1 MVDNVIADAGDS
13 GGATFA
19 TDDISSVHYP
29 RTKLIHGAN
38 GVNDGDVAT
47 GNPLPVDLR
56 ADNSGGIEVVQDTAA
71 DLNCTEASA
80 AAIKT
85 AVELLD
91 NAVDG
96 NYLNANL
103 NLAGTDVTANAG
115 AVAAGTP
122 RVTLASDDP
131 AVAKLGTIDAD
142 TGAIK
147 AAVEVMDDWDESD
160 RAKVN
165 IIAGQWR

>member
-1 MVDNVIADAGDS
+1 MADNVIADAGDS

-19 TDDISSVHYP
+19 TDDIGSVHYP
-29 RTKLIHGAN
+29 ITMVSFGALNTATAVSTTN
-38 GVNDGDVAT
+38 G
-47 GNPLPVDLR
+47 LPVDLR
-56 ADNSGGIEVVQDTAA
+56 ADNSGGIEAVQDTAA

-96 NYLNANL
+96 NYLNTNL

-115 AVAAGTP
+115 AVAN
-122 RVTLASDDP
+122 
-131 AVAKLGTIDAD
+131 
-142 TGAIK
+142 
-147 AAVEVMDDWDESD
+147 E
-160 RAKVN
+160 
-165 IIAGQWR
+165 